1 MLRKLLKYMIREGAM
16 AFEDAAG
23 RRFVFGDGS
32 PPVCTVKLH
41 RRSLEWSLLLNPP
54 LKLGEAYMEGTL
66 TFSDGGV
73 ADFIELL
80 ARNYQHLERHW
91 LVRLS
96 FLLARQARWLKQH
109 NPVGKARRNVAH
121 HYDLSRR
128 LYDLF
133 LDQDRQYS
141 CAYFAEAHDDLERA
155 QLDKKRHIA
164 AKLRLDRP
172 DLSVLDIGSGWGG
185 LGLYIAQAA
194 EARLTGVT
202 LSEEQHKLSRERVAA
217 AGLEGRVDFR
227 LQDYR
232 HVPETF
238 DRIVSV
244 GMFEHVGKK
253 NYPEFF
259 AKLRG
264 LLKPD
269 GVALLHTIA
278 RFNEPGPINP
288 FIRKYIFPGADVP
301 TLSEMLPPIE
311 EAGLLVTDVEVLR
324 LHYAET
330 LRLWRERFE
339 RHRAEIAA
347 LYDERFCRMWEV
359 YLVGCEMGFRHQ
371 GLMNV
376 QVQLVR
382 DQNALPLTRDYMLD
396 WERAQAARESKAK
409 RPAARQQAA
418 E

>member
-1 MLRKLLKYMIREGAM
+1 MLRSLFKHMIRDGSLT
-16 AFEDAAG
+16 FEDSRG
-23 RRFVFGDGS
+23 RCFTYGDGS
-32 PPVCTVKLH
+32 PPRCRIKLH
-41 RRSLEWSLLLNPP
+41 RRALEWTLLLNPP
-54 LKLGEAYMEGTL
+54 LRMGEAFMDGTL
-66 TFSDGGV
+66 TFEEGSL
-73 ADFIELL
+73 ADFTELL
-80 ARNYQHLERHW
+80 ARNYHNLERHW
-91 LVRLS
+91 AVRVG

-109 NPVGKARRNVAH
+109 NPVGKAQRNVAH

-133 LDQDRQYS
+133 LDNDRQYS
-141 CAYFAEAHDDLERA
+141 CAYFTEPHDDLERA
-155 QLDKKRHIA
+155 QHDKKRHA
-164 AKLRLDRP
+164 ASKLNLDR
-172 DLSVLDIGSGWGG
+172 DGLEVLDIGSGWGG
-185 LGLYIAQAA
+185 LGLYIADVA
-194 EARLTGVT
+194 EARVTGVT
-202 LSEEQHKLSRERVAA
+202 LSEEQHKLSCERVAA
-217 AGLEGRVDFR
+217 RGLEGRVDFR

-232 HVPETF
+232 HVTERF

-259 AKLRG
+259 NKLRD
-264 LLKPD
+264 LLKDD
-269 GVALLHTIA
+269 GVAMIHTIA

-301 TLSEMLPPIE
+301 TLSEMLPVIE
-311 EAGLLVTDVEVLR
+311 RSGLLVTDVEVLR

-339 RHRAEIAA
+339 AQRAEIAK

-359 YLVGCEMGFRHQ
+359 YLVGCEMGFRYQ

-382 DQNALPLTRDYMLD
+382 DQKALPLTRDYMQD
-396 WERAQAARESKAK
+396 WERAQIAREARK